1 MPCIQPSENPKGS
14 TFNFSPKHNS
24 HFSQFSLLKSSPSL
38 TSIAASTQVPPFHAY
53 PCYNLFTARSQRD
66 CFKINDFTSCP
77 TQNLSTVS
85 LLTGK
90 SRNPHGLRPI
100 TNHHAALASLLQP
113 HSLPPTILHLQCI
126 VTQAFLSSLGHIKQ
140 ILFSG
145 PLYLLPLPTKSFF
158 LTFSG
163 PHPSLYYS
171 LCSNVNSSYRG
182 LPFLFKTAPSTI
194 LHVLS
199 LLYSSSQ
206 NLTTLDIIYLLTD
219 TLSVPR
225 NAKSMILSLCCSQT
239 TDIDIT
245 ALYPGLRIVL
255 ATKYH

>member
-1 MPCIQPSENPKGS
+1 MWLLTWLDLNLLSLGQSRWLSGLALPSAHGMILESQDRVPCQAPCMEPA
-14 TFNFSPKHNS
+14 
-24 HFSQFSLLKSSPSL
+24 SPSACV
-38 TSIAASTQVPPFHAY
+38 SAFHAY

-66 CFKINDFTSCP
+66 CFKINDFTSCL

-145 PLYLLPLPTKSFF
+145 PLYLLPLPTKSFL

-182 LPFLFKTAPSTI
+182 LPYAFSLKQHPPPFYMCCLCFTFLHRT
-194 LHVLS
+194 
-199 LLYSSSQ
+199 
-206 NLTTLDIIYLLTD
+206 
-219 TLSVPR
+219 
-225 NAKSMILSLCCSQT
+225 
-239 TDIDIT
+239 
-245 ALYPGLRIVL
+245 
-255 ATKYH
+255 